1 MRRPRLALL
10 AAGLALAVAPGTL
23 LPAAAGAAPPTR
35 APSPPPRA
43 TTSRFEVNPFVGTES
58 EGNAYPG
65 ATVPFGMVQL
75 SPDNTSS
82 YASTSYSTNA
92 GRVWASATGT

>member
-23 LPAAAGAAPPTR
+23 LPAAAGAAPGSEGTVT
-35 APSPPPRA
+35 AA
-43 TTSRFEVNPFVGTES
+43 AGDDLTLEVNPFVGTES

-65 ATVPFGMVQL
+65 ATMP
-75 SPDNTSS
+75 N
-82 YASTSYSTNA
+82 
-92 GRVWASATGT
+92 GTVAPG